1 LQFIS
6 QKEPTGEAMEEKYIP
21 DIVIAR
27 LPLYL
32 QALKHLKL
40 DNCQKT
46 SSQSMAKIIGISAA
60 QIRKDLSFFGEFGK
74 QGSGYSVDFLI
85 DQLQI
90 ILKVNKVWDIALVGA
105 GDLGRAIVHYQGFE
119 NAGFRV
125 ALVFDNNPEK
135 IGQEIAGHV
144 IRGMDKLPELIRAK
158 GIKVA
163 MLTVPSSGAQAAA
176 DELVKAGIRAI
187 LNYAPITITVPES
200 VHVQYIN
207 PVLELQH
214 MTFFLD

>member
-1 LQFIS
+1 
-6 QKEPTGEAMEEKYIP
+6 MEEKYIP

-32 QALKHLKL
+32 QALKHLKQ
-40 DNCQKT
+40 DGGQKT
-46 SSQSMAKIIGISAA
+46 SSQAMAKVIGISAA

-74 QGSGYSVDFLI
+74 QGSGYAVDFLI
-85 DQLQI
+85 DQLQQ

-105 GDLGRAIVHYQGFE
+105 GDLGRAIAHYQGFQ
-119 NAGFRV
+119 NAGFRI
-125 ALVFDNNPEK
+125 ALIFDNNPK
-135 IGQEIAGHV
+135 KVGQEIAGYV
-144 IRGMDKLPELIRAK
+144 IQDMSNLSSLIRQK

-163 MLTVPSSGAQAAA
+163 MLTVPSNAAQPAA
-176 DELVKAGIRAI
+176 DDLIKAGIRAI
-187 LNYAPITITVPES
+187 LNYAPITLTVPEG

-207 PVLELQH
+207 PILELQH